1 MQSKQVNNARTHRGA
16 RAPFA
21 RLPLYAIILAS
32 VAFSAFDFPSRAQ
45 EDTQDDEIVRVA
57 TDLVVL
63 NVTATNAGGEYVHG
77 LERANFKVYEDGQE
91 QQITNF
97 SREETPFTVALLL
110 DVSGS
115 MEGRVSMARA
125 AAIRFLDGLR
135 AEDTAAIYSFSRKVE
150 QVQDF
155 SQSRD
160 LSPLAYDLAAK
171 GETALHDAIVRAA
184 TDLARRPEKRRAIV
198 VLSDGADTR
207 SAASSDKAL
216 ATALDANA
224 TIYTVDMAE
233 KFSGAHNSAP
243 AAGVLRE
250 YASKS
255 GGRFVPT
262 PGGKALRDAFAEIL
276 EELSNQY
283 TIGYRPSN
291 RSQDGRWRSIE
302 VKVDRPAVK
311 ARTRRGYR
319 LAKQAKSKGVA
330 RRDGY
335 GDGRFFRPCT
345 WNNGVGL

>member
-1 MQSKQVNNARTHRGA
+1 VEIARRQRTHARTLIT
-16 RAPFA
+16 
-21 RLPLYAIILAS
+21 RLPLLALLFTSAICPVFEL
-32 VAFSAFDFPSRAQ
+32 PSRAQ
-45 EDTQDDEIVRVA
+45 EAAQDDEVVRVE

-63 NVTATNAGGEYVHG
+63 NVTATNASDQYVHG

-97 SREETPFTVALLL
+97 SREETPFAVALLL

-135 AEDTAAIYSFSRKVE
+135 AEDTAAVYSFHRKVE
-150 QVQDF
+150 LVQDF

-160 LSPLAYDLAAK
+160 LSPIAYNLAAK

-184 TDLARRPEKRRAIV
+184 TDLASRPEKRRAII

-216 ATALDANA
+216 ASALAVNA

-233 KFSGAHNSAP
+233 KVPGAFQSNP
-243 AAGVLRE
+243 AAGILRD
-250 YASKS
+250 YATKS

-262 PGGKALRDAFAEIL
+262 PGGRALRDAFGEIL

-302 VKVDRPAVK
+302 IKVDRTDVK

-319 LAKQAKSKGVA
+319 LAKKAKAKGVA
-330 RRDGY
+330 ASSTEFKN
-335 GDGRFFRPCT
+335 GRLF
-345 WNNGVGL
+345 GM

>member
-1 MQSKQVNNARTHRGA
+1 MEIAARPHA
-16 RAPFA
+16 PSRAHLA
-21 RLPLYAIILAS
+21 RLPLFALLFVSLVFYG
-32 VAFSAFDFPSRAQ
+32 FGFPTRAQ
-45 EDTQDDEIVRVA
+45 DPQDDEIVRVA

-63 NVTATNAGGEYVHG
+63 NVTATNAADEYVHG

-97 SREETPFTVALLL
+97 SREETPFAVALLL

-115 MEGRVSMARA
+115 MEGRISMARS

-135 AEDTAAIYSFSRKVE
+135 AEDTAAVYSFHRKVE

-160 LSPLAYDLAAK
+160 LSPLAYNLAAK
-171 GETALHDAIVRAA
+171 GETALHDAIVQAA

-216 ATALDANA
+216 AAALEVNA

-233 KFSGAHNSAP
+233 KHSATYNSTP

-262 PGGKALRDAFAEIL
+262 PGGKALRDAFGEIL

-291 RSQDGRWRSIE
+291 RSQDGRWRTIE
-302 VKVDRPAVK
+302 VKVDRTEVK

-319 LAKQAKSKGVA
+319 LSKKAKAKGVA
-330 RRDGY
+330 RSIDVRDA
-335 GDGRFFRPCT
+335 RLLRPEA
-345 WNNGVGL
+345 G

>member
-1 MQSKQVNNARTHRGA
+1 VETAARHTPARTLLK
-16 RAPFA
+16 
-21 RLPLYAIILAS
+21 RLPLYAFICAS
-32 VAFSAFDFPSRAQ
+32 VAASGFDFPARAQ
-45 EDTQDDEIVRVA
+45 EGRQDDDEIVRVA

-63 NVTATNAGGEYVHG
+63 NVTATNADGEYTHG

-135 AEDTAAIYSFSRKVE
+135 AEDTAAVYSFHHKVE
-150 QVQDF
+150 QVQGF

-160 LSPLAYDLAAK
+160 LSPMAFNLAAK
-171 GETALHDAIVRAA
+171 GETALHDAIVQAA
-184 TDLARRPEKRRAIV
+184 ADLASRPEKRRAIV

-207 SAASSDKAL
+207 SQASSDKAL
-216 ATALDANA
+216 AAALGVNA

-233 KFSGAHNSAP
+233 KLSGVRNMAP
-243 AAGVLRE
+243 AAGVLRD

-262 PGGKALRDAFAEIL
+262 PGGKALREAFGEIL

-283 TIGYRPSN
+283 TLGYRPSN

-302 VKVDRPAVK
+302 VKVDRPEVK

-319 LAKQAKSKGVA
+319 LSKQVKSKGA
-330 RRDGY
+330 A
-335 GDGRFFRPCT
+335 
-345 WNNGVGL
+345 

>member
-1 MQSKQVNNARTHRGA
+1 MESSSRHRPARTHPALLPLSAFLLLFLISQGFDFNA
-16 RAPFA
+16 RAQ
-21 RLPLYAIILAS
+21 
-32 VAFSAFDFPSRAQ
+32 Q
-45 EDTQDDEIVRVA
+45 EPQDDEIVRVA

-63 NVTATNAGGEYVHG
+63 NVTATGADNQYVHG
-77 LERANFKVYEDGQE
+77 LERTNFKVYEDGQE

-97 SREETPFTVALLL
+97 SREETPFAAALLL

-115 MEGRVSMARA
+115 MEGRISMARS

-135 AEDTAAIYSFSRKVE
+135 AEDTAAVYSFHSKVE

-160 LSPLAYDLAAK
+160 LSPLAYNLDAK
-171 GETALHDAIVRAA
+171 GQTALHDAIVQAA
-184 TDLARRPEKRRAIV
+184 TDLSNRPEKRRAIV

-216 ATALDANA
+216 AAALAVNA

-233 KFSGAHNSAP
+233 TRTGTNNLSL

-250 YASKS
+250 YAAKS

-262 PGGKALRDAFAEIL
+262 PGGKALRDAFGEIL

-283 TIGYRPSN
+283 TIGYRPTN
-291 RSQDGRWRSIE
+291 RLQDGRWRSIE
-302 VKVDRPAVK
+302 VKVNRPEVK

-319 LAKQAKSKGVA
+319 LMKKAKSKGVA
-330 RRDGY
+330 RGTEF
-335 GDGRFFRPCT
+335 GDTRHLRT
-345 WNNGVGL
+345 ESL

>member
-1 MQSKQVNNARTHRGA
+1 VETAARHTHA
-16 RAPFA
+16 RSRLK
-21 RLPLYAIILAS
+21 RLPLFASILAS
-32 VAFSAFDFPSRAQ
+32 ALTFYGLYSPSRAQ
-45 EDTQDDEIVRVA
+45 EDRQDDEIVRVE

-97 SREETPFTVALLL
+97 SREETPFAAALLL

-115 MEGRVSMARA
+115 MEGRVSMARS

-135 AEDTAAIYSFSRKVE
+135 ADDTAAVYSFHRKVE
-150 QVQDF
+150 QVQGF

-160 LSPLAYDLAAK
+160 LSPLAYNLAAR
-171 GETALHDAIVRAA
+171 GETALHDAIVQAA
-184 TDLARRPEKRRAIV
+184 ADLATRPEKRRAIV

-216 ATALDANA
+216 AAALDANA

-233 KFSGAHNSAP
+233 KIPGPRMSTQ
-243 AAGVLRE
+243 AAGVLRD
-250 YASKS
+250 YANKS

-302 VKVDRPAVK
+302 VKVDRTEVK

-319 LAKQAKSKGVA
+319 LSKKAKVKGVA
-330 RRDGY
+330 RSAESGQR
-335 GDGRFFRPCT
+335 RLSRPET
-345 WNNGVGL
+345 L

>member
-1 MQSKQVNNARTHRGA
+1 METAARHTPA
-16 RAPFA
+16 RSRLK
-21 RLPLYAIILAS
+21 RLPLFALIFAS
-32 VAFSAFDFPSRAQ
+32 VALQGFDFPSRAQ
-45 EDTQDDEIVRVA
+45 DPQDDEIVRVA

-63 NVTATNAGGEYVHG
+63 NVTATKAGDHYVHG

-97 SREETPFTVALLL
+97 SREETPFAVALLL

-115 MEGRVSMARA
+115 MEGRVSMARS

-135 AEDTAAIYSFSRKVE
+135 AEDTAAVYSFHRKVE

-160 LSPLAYDLAAK
+160 LSPLAYNLAAK
-171 GETALHDAIVRAA
+171 GETALHDAIVQASV
-184 TDLARRPEKRRAIV
+184 DLARRPEKRRAII

-207 SAASSDKAL
+207 SEASSDKAL
-216 ATALDANA
+216 AAALEANA

-233 KFSGAHNSAP
+233 KIPGPRMSTQ

-250 YASKS
+250 YANKS

-262 PGGKALRDAFAEIL
+262 PGGKALRDAFVEIL

-291 RSQDGRWRSIE
+291 RAQDGRWRTIE
-302 VKVDRPAVK
+302 VKVDRPEVK

-319 LAKQAKSKGVA
+319 LSKKAKSKGVA
-330 RRDGY
+330 RLSEFRQ
-335 GDGRFFRPCT
+335 GRLFRPET
-345 WNNGVGL
+345 L